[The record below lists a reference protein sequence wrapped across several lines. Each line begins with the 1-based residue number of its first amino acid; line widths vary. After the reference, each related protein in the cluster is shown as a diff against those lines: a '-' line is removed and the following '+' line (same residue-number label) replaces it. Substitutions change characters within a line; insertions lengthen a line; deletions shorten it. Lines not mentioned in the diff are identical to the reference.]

1 MLEEIRRAK
10 KKTTKKIQ
18 NKSKR
23 KKQTNKQSHLVHPI
37 KEMNGK
43 KIKAIQKENE
53 IRKAVSRTLR
63 WRLRIKLQKDNTDK
77 QPTVSEDNTVKQ
89 PTVPEENT

>member
-1 MLEEIRRAK
+1 
-10 KKTTKKIQ
+10 
-18 NKSKR
+18 
-23 KKQTNKQSHLVHPI
+23 LVHPI

-77 QPTVSEDNTVKQ
+77 QPTVPEENTVKQ